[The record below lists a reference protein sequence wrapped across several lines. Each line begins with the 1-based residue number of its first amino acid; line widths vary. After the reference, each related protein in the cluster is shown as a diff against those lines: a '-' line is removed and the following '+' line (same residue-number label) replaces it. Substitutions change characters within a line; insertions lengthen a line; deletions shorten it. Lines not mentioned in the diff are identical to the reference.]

1 MKNDKLVA
9 AVALLIAFYET
20 NGMNQLKHKYPKSS
34 SYPECSTVSS
44 GKITNISFWYS
55 DSAVNQSNAN
65 QINNCPIQTCSTTYD
80 LSCLTSK
87 EDRKAENYCSCGL
100 SYGTK
105 SVQQNQNQSKSE
117 QKINFNPYM
126 KLPDQYVHYLP
137 DQEVLDKNTLKLLN
151 EINDTFLYIMKKRSK
166 TEEKQ
171 FRNEKSKRYSDTAEH
186 LNRLKNQINGQK
198 QNLGELYQA
207 LYNAETEK
215 VSRIIPSNEDSK
227 KNLEYRNQIRKTST
241 EFLSNTL
248 DYSYSCEKL
257 NMLGNENTIP
267 AFDIAPYEL
276 YQTTRYAIN
285 IVKTWCESEIWQDS
299 TVIQNE
305 IFVRHEIQSVCVKLT
320 VAEGDLLDRKKELNN
335 QQNSLNRLVLE
346 KSSTINE
353 ETIALYKK
361 AIAEKQTEIEM
372 INSLCE
378 LASQQVHIL
387 QKELCVLSMRLAVYN
402 SLTEFKHYFMK
413 QLNKK

>member
-1 MKNDKLVA
+1 MRSKRFVVIVVMLS
-9 AVALLIAFYET
+9 ISYGSS
-20 NGMNQLKHKYPKSS
+20 GMNLKHTYPKSS
-34 SYPECSTVSS
+34 SYPECSTVSN
-44 GKITNISFWYS
+44 GKITNISFWHS

-105 SVQQNQNQSKSE
+105 SVQQNQSKSE

-207 LYNAETEK
+207 LYNAEIEK

-227 KNLEYRNQIRKTST
+227 KNLECRNQIRKTST
-241 EFLSNTL
+241 EFLSNIL

-267 AFDIAPYEL
+267 TFDIVPYEL

-320 VAEGDLLDRKKELNN
+320 VAEGNLLDRKKELNN

-353 ETIALYKK
+353 GTIALYNK
-361 AIAEKQTEIEM
+361 AITEKQIEIE
-372 INSLCE
+372 NTSSQYE
-378 LASQQVHIL
+378 LASQQVQVF
-387 QKELCVLSMRLAVYN
+387 QKELRVLSMRLAIYS
-402 SLTEFKHYFMK
+402 SLTGFKRDLIK
-413 QLNKK
+413 QQHKK